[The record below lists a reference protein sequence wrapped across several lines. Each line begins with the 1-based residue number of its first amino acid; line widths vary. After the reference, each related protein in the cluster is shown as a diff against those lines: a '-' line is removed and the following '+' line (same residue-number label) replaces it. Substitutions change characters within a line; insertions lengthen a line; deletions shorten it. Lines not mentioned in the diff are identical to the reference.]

1 MALPSAR
8 FGPTGEILVPLL
20 PIPNPPAVLP
30 AAVPPLVPC
39 PPSLLFP
46 LHPIGRCPPPAS
58 PLSSSYILLPASSP
72 FRRSSVLLLPSP
84 SPARLCHRGV
94 SFVRPFASLPS
105 PRPSRMPRPSSL
117 RLSPFA
123 SSASPLPPLDP
134 CLPPPPS
141 GSRPSSPLPIFRK
154 CWRSLALTMHVSSGR
169 MIQQTAPGRMKK
181 AITYEPKC
189 VVNLA
194 GMLVVGV

>member
-1 MALPSAR
+1 M
-8 FGPTGEILVPLL
+8 PLL

-105 PRPSRMPRPSSL
+105 PPPSRMPRPSSL

-141 GSRPSSPLPIFRK
+141 ASRPSPPSPHLPK
-154 CWRSLALTMHVSSGR
+154 MLAKPGPDNAR
-169 MIQQTAPGRMKK
+169 FIRENDTANRTRPNEKGDNLRTQVRGQSCRD
-181 AITYEPKC
+181 ARRRC
-189 VVNLA
+189 VIKQDAFFASQAVI
-194 GMLVVGV
+194 V